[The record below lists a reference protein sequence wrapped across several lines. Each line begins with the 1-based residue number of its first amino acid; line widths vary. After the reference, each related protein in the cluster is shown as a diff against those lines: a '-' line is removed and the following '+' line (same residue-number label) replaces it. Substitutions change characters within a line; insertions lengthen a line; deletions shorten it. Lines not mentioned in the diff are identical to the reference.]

1 MNYQASGK
9 YQFYDFL
16 YTQGKTDIQNPM
28 RQKIMR
34 VRAHSVVSMVF
45 YFKNSSNVQV

>member
-16 YTQGKTDIQNPM
+16 YTQG
-28 RQKIMR
+28 QKIMR
-34 VRAHSVVSMVF
+34 VCAHSVVSMVF
-45 YFKNSSNVQV
+45 YFLNSSNVLV

>member
-16 YTQGKTDIQNPM
+16 YTQGQTDIKPTETKDNEGMCTQCCLYGVLFL
-28 RQKIMR
+28 K
-34 VRAHSVVSMVF
+34 
-45 YFKNSSNVQV
+45 